1 MSYNHII
8 ERLPY
13 ARPFLFVDKLLHI
26 DDESSSGQYHMRYDD
41 YFLTG
46 HFPGDPI
53 VPGEI
58 ITEIMVQIGMVCLYI
73 HLLTSKKST
82 ITDVPALTESKIE
95 FLGIVRPG
103 DTLTV
108 KSKMIYFR
116 FGKLKCSMV
125 CHNQNN
131 ELVAKGECSGMILNK
146 G

>member
-8 ERLPY
+8 EHLPY
-13 ARPFLFVDKLLHI
+13 QRPFLFVDKLLQV
-26 DDESSSGQYHMRYDD
+26 DDHGSTGQYQVREDE
-41 YFLTG
+41 YFLSG
-46 HFPGDPI
+46 HFPGNPI
-53 VPGEI
+53 VPGVI
-58 ITEIMVQIGMVCLYI
+58 LTEIMVQIGMVCLYI
-73 HLLTSKKST
+73 HLLSSKNQNT
-82 ITDVPALTESKIE
+82 ADVPALTESKME